1 MPENTRDS
9 CYEYLTRIY
18 IRFFYSK
25 KSSVDLGEDSLSEL
39 ETISLLGSRLI
50 GEDSVYEWLGGE
62 KLYALLLDLFLFFP
76 LRFFHGRIT
85 IIF

>member
-1 MPENTRDS
+1 M
-9 CYEYLTRIY
+9 
-18 IRFFYSK
+18 
-25 KSSVDLGEDSLSEL
+25 DLGEDSLSEL

-76 LRFFHGRIT
+76 
-85 IIF
+85 